1 MNIYFSKLKWVVK
14 WLNNKY
20 MILTKKNR
28 IDDFTKR
35 GWWGEETLYSLFQDA
50 VTSSGDQEALVDP
63 ENRADITGDA
73 PKRLSFNEI
82 DKTVERYASIFFEQ
96 GLRKD
101 DIALIQLPNV
111 VELPMIYLA
120 LSKLGIICSPIPMQ
134 YGAYEIN
141 SIIAETMPK
150 AFISI
155 QTFNNNAH
163 AEQFSSAFTNGEIKL
178 ALGEIENF
186 IDLHNYNPVSDAY
199 ESQQLYAQ
207 DNPITANDIFTI
219 CWTSGTTGTPK
230 GVPRSHNL
238 WLPMA
243 KAAGYVSETEEG
255 DTLLNPFPM
264 INMASIGG
272 FLFNW
277 FLCKGKLIQHH
288 PFDLNVF
295 LNQIASEDVKY
306 TIAPPAIMNMLLNN
320 PAILDQQD
328 LSSLRCIGC
337 GGAPLSEWMVES
349 FQNTYNLTV
358 QNIFGS
364 NEGATLLSARNEIE
378 DPHLRAQ
385 YFPRFGVDGLDWSNP
400 VSKLVKTKLIS
411 VETNKEINE
420 PGQPGEL
427 LISGATVF
435 DGYWNAPEANAEV
448 FDEDGFFRTGDLF
461 EISPEDTEKKFY
473 KFCGRCKDLII
484 RGGMNIS
491 PEELDN
497 LLSSH
502 HKMLE
507 VAVTGYDDDIL
518 GEKVGVVAVVAEG
531 DTISLDE
538 IIDFLKDKQIAKY
551 KMPEDLRVIDVLPKN
566 PVGKVLR
573 RELKDLFN

>member
-1 MNIYFSKLKWVVK
+1 
-14 WLNNKY
+14 

-28 IDDFTKR
+28 IQTFTEK
-35 GWWGEETLYSLFQDA
+35 GWWGKDTLYSLFQDA
-50 VTSSGDQEALVDP
+50 LTSCKDQEALVDP
-63 ENRADITGDA
+63 ENRDNITGDA
-73 PKRLSFNEI
+73 PKRLSFDDI
-82 DKTVERYASIFFEQ
+82 DKTVERYATIFFEQ

-101 DIALIQLPNV
+101 DIAIIQLPNI
-111 VELPMIYLA
+111 VELPMVYLA

-134 YGAYEIN
+134 YGAYEIT
-141 SIIAETMPK
+141 SIIAETEPK

-155 QTFNNNAH
+155 ETFNSTSH
-163 AEQFSSAFTNGEIKL
+163 AEQFSSVFNNGEVKF

-186 IDLHNYNPVSDAY
+186 INLHDYNPADEYY
-199 ESQQLYAQ
+199 ESQQSHVS

-243 KAAGYVSETEEG
+243 KAAAFVSETEKG

-277 FLCKGKLIQHH
+277 LLCKGKLVQHH

-295 LNQIASEDVKY
+295 LNQISIEDVKY

-320 PAILDQQD
+320 PAILDKQD

-337 GGAPLSEWMVES
+337 GGAPLSEWMVET
-349 FQNTYNLTV
+349 FQNKYNLTV

-378 DPHLRAQ
+378 DPLLRAK
-385 YFPRFGVDGLDWSNP
+385 YFPRFGVEGFDWSNP
-400 VSKLVKTKLIS
+400 VSKLVRTKLVS
-411 VETNKEINE
+411 VETNAEIIE

-448 FDEDGFFRTGDLF
+448 FDEEGFFKTGDLF
-461 EISPEDTEKKFY
+461 EISPEDTQMRFY

-497 LLSSH
+497 LLSAH
-502 HKMLE
+502 PKMLE

-531 DTISLDE
+531 ETISLDE
-538 IIDFLKDKQIAKY
+538 IIEFLRDQQIAKY
-551 KMPEDLRVIDVLPKN
+551 KMPEDLRLIDALPKN

>member
-1 MNIYFSKLKWVVK
+1 
-14 WLNNKY
+14 
-20 MILTKKNR
+20 MILTKINR
-28 IDDFTKR
+28 IQTFTEK
-35 GWWGEETLYSLFQDA
+35 GWWGDDTLYSLFQDA
-50 VTSSGDQEALVDP
+50 VTSCKKQEALVDP
-63 ENRADITGDA
+63 ENRQDITGDV
-73 PKRLSFNEI
+73 PKRLSFDDI
-82 DKTVERYASIFFEQ
+82 DKTVERYATIFFEQ

-101 DIALIQLPNV
+101 DIAIIQLPNV
-111 VELPMIYLA
+111 VELPMVYLA

-134 YGAYEIN
+134 YGAYEIT
-141 SIIAETMPK
+141 SIIAETEPK

-155 QTFNNNAH
+155 KTFNGNSH
-163 AEQFSSAFTNGEIKL
+163 AEQFSSVFNNGEVKF

-186 IDLHNYNPVSDAY
+186 INLHDYNPAYEYY
-199 ESQQLYAQ
+199 ESQQSHAS

-243 KAAGYVSETEEG
+243 KAAAFVSETEKG

-277 FLCKGKLIQHH
+277 LLCKGKLVQHH

-295 LNQIASEDVKY
+295 LNQISSEDVKY
-306 TIAPPAIMNMLLNN
+306 TIAPPAIMNMLPNN

-337 GGAPLSEWMVES
+337 GGAPLSEWMVEI
-349 FQNTYNLTV
+349 FQNKYNLTV

-378 DPHLRAQ
+378 DPLLRAK
-385 YFPRFGVDGLDWSNP
+385 YFPRFGVEGFDWSNP
-400 VSKLVKTKLIS
+400 VSKLVRTKLVS
-411 VETNKEINE
+411 VETNAEIIE

-448 FDEDGFFRTGDLF
+448 FDEEGFFKTGDLF
-461 EISPEDTEKKFY
+461 EISPEDTQMRFY

-497 LLSSH
+497 LLSAH
-502 HKMLE
+502 PKMLE

-531 DTISLDE
+531 ETISLDE
-538 IIDFLKDKQIAKY
+538 IIEFLREQQIAKY
-551 KMPEDLRVIDVLPKN
+551 KMPEDLRLIDALPKN

>member
-1 MNIYFSKLKWVVK
+1 
-14 WLNNKY
+14 
-20 MILTKKNR
+20 MILTKINR
-28 IDDFTKR
+28 IQTFTEK
-35 GWWGEETLYSLFQDA
+35 GWWGDETLYSLFQDA
-50 VTSSGDQEALVDP
+50 VTSCKKQEALVDP
-63 ENRADITGDA
+63 ENRQDITGDV
-73 PKRLSFNEI
+73 PKRLSFDDI
-82 DKTVERYASIFFEQ
+82 DKTVERYATIFFEQ

-101 DIALIQLPNV
+101 DIAIIQLPNV
-111 VELPMIYLA
+111 VELPMVYLA

-134 YGAYEIN
+134 YGAYEIT
-141 SIIAETMPK
+141 SIIAETEPK

-155 QTFNNNAH
+155 KTFNGNSH
-163 AEQFSSAFTNGEIKL
+163 AEQFSSVFNNGEVKF

-186 IDLHNYNPVSDAY
+186 INLHDYNPADEYY
-199 ESQQLYAQ
+199 ESQQSHVS

-243 KAAGYVSETEEG
+243 KAAAFVSETEKG

-277 FLCKGKLIQHH
+277 LLCKGKLVQHH

-295 LNQIASEDVKY
+295 LNQISSEDVKY

-337 GGAPLSEWMVES
+337 GGAPLSEWMVET
-349 FQNTYNLTV
+349 FQNKYNLTV

-378 DPHLRAQ
+378 DPLLRAK
-385 YFPRFGVDGLDWSNP
+385 YFPRFGVEGFDWSNP
-400 VSKLVKTKLIS
+400 VSKLVRTKLVS
-411 VETNKEINE
+411 VETNAEIIE

-448 FDEDGFFRTGDLF
+448 FDEEGFFKTGDLF
-461 EISPEDTEKKFY
+461 EISPEDTQMRFY

-497 LLSSH
+497 LLSAH
-502 HKMLE
+502 PKMLE

-531 DTISLDE
+531 ETISLDE
-538 IIDFLKDKQIAKY
+538 IIEFLRDQQIAKY
-551 KMPEDLRVIDVLPKN
+551 KMPEDLRLIDALPKN

>member
-1 MNIYFSKLKWVVK
+1 
-14 WLNNKY
+14 
-20 MILTKKNR
+20 
-28 IDDFTKR
+28 
-35 GWWGEETLYSLFQDA
+35 
-50 VTSSGDQEALVDP
+50 
-63 ENRADITGDA
+63 
-73 PKRLSFNEI
+73 
-82 DKTVERYASIFFEQ
+82 
-96 GLRKD
+96 
-101 DIALIQLPNV
+101 
-111 VELPMIYLA
+111 
-120 LSKLGIICSPIPMQ
+120 
-134 YGAYEIN
+134 
-141 SIIAETMPK
+141 
-150 AFISI
+150 
-155 QTFNNNAH
+155 
-163 AEQFSSAFTNGEIKL
+163 
-178 ALGEIENF
+178 
-186 IDLHNYNPVSDAY
+186 
-199 ESQQLYAQ
+199 
-207 DNPITANDIFTI
+207 
-219 CWTSGTTGTPK
+219 
-230 GVPRSHNL
+230 
-238 WLPMA
+238 
-243 KAAGYVSETEEG
+243 
-255 DTLLNPFPM
+255 M

-277 FLCKGKLIQHH
+277 LLCKGKLVQHH

-295 LNQIASEDVKY
+295 LNQISTEDVKY

-328 LSSLRCIGC
+328 FSSLRCIGC

-349 FQNTYNLTV
+349 FQNKYNLTV

-364 NEGATLLSARNEIE
+364 NEGATLLSSRNEIE
-378 DPHLRAQ
+378 DPHLRAK
-385 YFPRFGVDGLDWSNP
+385 YFPRFGVEGFDWSNP

-411 VETNKEINE
+411 IETNTEISD

-448 FDEDGFFRTGDLF
+448 FDDEGFFRTGDLF
-461 EISPEDTEKKFY
+461 EISPKDTQMRFY

-502 HKMLE
+502 PKMLE

-531 DTISLDE
+531 ETISLDE
-538 IIDFLKDKQIAKY
+538 IIEFLRDQQIAKY
-551 KMPEDLRVIDVLPKN
+551 KMPEDLRLIDALPKN

>member
-1 MNIYFSKLKWVVK
+1 
-14 WLNNKY
+14 
-20 MILTKKNR
+20 MILTNKKR
-28 IDDFTKR
+28 IEDYINK
-35 GWWGEETLYSLFQDA
+35 GWWGEETLYSLFKDA
-50 VTSSGDQEALVDP
+50 LATCGYQEALVDP
-63 ENRADITGDA
+63 ENRSVITGDN

-82 DKTVERYASIFFEQ
+82 HDLVESYATTFYEH

-101 DIALIQLPNV
+101 DIVVIQLPNV
-111 VELPMIYLA
+111 VELPIVYLA

-134 YGAYEIN
+134 YGAYEIT
-141 SIIAETMPK
+141 SIINETNPK

-155 QTFNNNAH
+155 ASFSGKAH
-163 AEQFSSAFTNGEIKL
+163 AEQFSSIFAKEEIKFS
-178 ALGEIENF
+178 LGEVDGF
-186 IDLHNYNPVSDAY
+186 IDLNTSQHKI
-199 ESQQLYAQ
+199 ETIEGQQLYAK
-207 DNPITANDIFTI
+207 DNPITADDIFTI

-243 KAAGYVSETEEG
+243 KAAAFVSETEEG

-277 FLCKGKLIQHH
+277 LLCKGTLVQHH

-295 LNQIASEDVKY
+295 LTQISTENIKY

-328 LSSLRCIGC
+328 LTSLRCIGC
-337 GGAPLSEWMVES
+337 GGAPLSEWMVET
-349 FQNTYNLTV
+349 FQKKYDLTV

-364 NEGATLLSARNEIE
+364 NEGATLLSARNEID
-378 DPHLRAQ
+378 DPGLRAK
-385 YFPRFGVDGLDWSNP
+385 YFPRFGVEGLDWSNP
-400 VSKLVKTKLIS
+400 VSKLIKTKLIC
-411 VETNKEINE
+411 VETNEQIFE
-420 PGQPGEL
+420 PEKPGEL

-435 DGYWNAPEANAEV
+435 DGYWNAPDANAEV
-448 FDEDGFFRTGDLF
+448 FDEDGYFRTGDLF
-461 EISPEDTEKKFY
+461 EISPENTEKKYY

-502 HKMLE
+502 PKMLE
-507 VAVTGYDDDIL
+507 VAVTGYDDEIL

-531 DTISLDE
+531 ETLTLEEVIE
-538 IIDFLKDKQIAKY
+538 FLKDQQIAKY
-551 KMPEDLRVIDVLPKN
+551 KMPEDLRVVDILPKN

-573 RELKDLFN
+573 RELKDLFD

>member
-1 MNIYFSKLKWVVK
+1 
-14 WLNNKY
+14 

-28 IDDFTKR
+28 IEDFTKR
-35 GWWGEETLYSLFQDA
+35 GWWGEDTLYSLFQDA
-50 VTSSGDQEALVDP
+50 VTSSGDQEALIDP
-63 ENRADITGDA
+63 LNRVDITGDA
-73 PKRLSFNEI
+73 PKRLSFSEV

-101 DIALIQLPNV
+101 DIAVIQLPNV
-111 VELPMIYLA
+111 VELPIVYLA

-141 SIIAETMPK
+141 SIIAETKPK

-155 QTFNNNAH
+155 QTFNKNAH
-163 AEQFSSAFTNGEIKL
+163 AEQFLSSFTNNELKF

-186 IDLHNYNPVSDAY
+186 IDLHTYKPVSETY
-199 ESQQLYAQ
+199 ESQQSYSQ

-277 FLCKGKLIQHH
+277 LLCKGKLVQHH

-295 LNQIASEDVKY
+295 LNQIVNEDVKY

-328 LSSLRCIGC
+328 LSSLRSIGC

-349 FQNTYNLTV
+349 FQNKYDLTV

-385 YFPRFGVDGLDWSNP
+385 YFPRFGVEGLDWSNP

-435 DGYWNAPEANAEV
+435 DGYWKAPEANAAV
-448 FDEDGFFRTGDLF
+448 FDEEGFFRTGDLF
-461 EISPEDTEKKFY
+461 EISPDDTDKKFY

-502 HKMLE
+502 PKILE

-531 DTISLDE
+531 ETISLDE

-573 RELKDLFN
+573 RDLKDLFN

>member
-1 MNIYFSKLKWVVK
+1 
-14 WLNNKY
+14 

-28 IDDFTKR
+28 IEDFTKR
-35 GWWGEETLYSLFQDA
+35 GWWGEDTLYSLFQDA
-50 VTSSGDQEALVDP
+50 VTSSGDQEALIDP
-63 ENRADITGDA
+63 LNRVDITGDA
-73 PKRLSFNEI
+73 PKRLSFSEV

-101 DIALIQLPNV
+101 DIAVIQLPNV
-111 VELPMIYLA
+111 VELPIVYLA

-141 SIIAETMPK
+141 SIIAETKPK

-155 QTFNNNAH
+155 QTFNKNAH
-163 AEQFSSAFTNGEIKL
+163 AEQFLSSFTNNELKF

-186 IDLHNYNPVSDAY
+186 IDLHTYKPVSETY
-199 ESQQLYAQ
+199 ESQQSYSQ

-277 FLCKGKLIQHH
+277 LLCKGKLVQHH

-295 LNQIASEDVKY
+295 LNQIVNEDVKY

-328 LSSLRCIGC
+328 LSSLRSIGC

-349 FQNTYNLTV
+349 FQNKYDLTV

-385 YFPRFGVDGLDWSNP
+385 YFPRFGVEGLDWSNP

-435 DGYWNAPEANAEV
+435 DGYWKAPEANAAV
-448 FDEDGFFRTGDLF
+448 FDEEGFFRTGDLF
-461 EISPEDTEKKFY
+461 EISPEDTDKKFY

-502 HKMLE
+502 PKMLE
-507 VAVTGYDDDIL
+507 VAVTGYDDEIL
-518 GEKVGVVAVVAEG
+518 GEKVGVVAVVAKG
-531 DTISLDE
+531 VTISLDE

-573 RELKDLFN
+573 RELKNLFN

>member
-1 MNIYFSKLKWVVK
+1 
-14 WLNNKY
+14 
-20 MILTKKNR
+20 MILTNKNR
-28 IDDFTKR
+28 IETFTEK
-35 GWWGEETLYSLFQDA
+35 GWWGEDTLYSLFKEA
-50 VTSSGDQEALVDP
+50 VNSCGDQEALIDP
-63 ENRADITGDA
+63 ENRVDITGDA
-73 PKRLSFNEI
+73 PMRLSFNQI
-82 DKTVERYASIFFEQ
+82 HMTVERYASIFFEQ

-101 DIALIQLPNV
+101 DIVIIQLPNI
-111 VELPMIYLA
+111 VELPMVYLA

-134 YGAYEIN
+134 YGAYEITN
-141 SIIAETMPK
+141 IIGETKPK

-155 QTFNNNAH
+155 QTFQNNPH
-163 AEQFSSAFTNGEIKL
+163 AEQFYSVFNNGELKF
-178 ALGEIENF
+178 AFGEIENF
-186 IDLHNYNPVSDAY
+186 INLNESNPNSELHK
-199 ESQQLYAQ
+199 SQQSYVQ

-243 KAAGYVSETEEG
+243 KAASFVSETEEG

-277 FLCKGKLIQHH
+277 LLCKGKLVQHH

-295 LNQIASEDVKY
+295 LTQISTENVKY

-320 PAILDQQD
+320 PAILKQQD

-337 GGAPLSEWMVES
+337 GGAPLSEWMVET
-349 FQNTYNLTV
+349 FQKKYDLTV

-364 NEGATLLSARNEIE
+364 NEGASLLSARNEIE
-378 DPHLRAQ
+378 DPSLRAK
-385 YFPRFGVDGLDWSNP
+385 YFPRFGVEGLDWSNP

-411 VETNKEINE
+411 VETNEEIFE
-420 PGQPGEL
+420 PEKPGEL

-435 DGYWNAPEANAEV
+435 DGYWNAPEANEEV
-448 FDEDGFFRTGDLF
+448 FDEDGYFRTGDLF
-461 EISPEDTEKKFY
+461 EISPENTEKKYY

-502 HKMLE
+502 PKVLE
-507 VAVTGYDDDIL
+507 VAVTGYDDEIL

-531 DTISLDE
+531 ETLTLDE
-538 IIDFLKDKQIAKY
+538 VIEFLKDKQIAKY
-551 KMPEDLRVIDVLPKN
+551 KMPEELRVIETLPKN

>member
-1 MNIYFSKLKWVVK
+1 
-14 WLNNKY
+14 
-20 MILTKKNR
+20 MILTNESRIKDFKN
-28 IDDFTKR
+28 R
-35 GWWGEETLYSLFQDA
+35 GWWGEDTLYSLFEEALLQCEN
-50 VTSSGDQEALVDP
+50 QEALIDP
-63 ENRADITGDA
+63 ENRPIITGDSA
-73 PKRLSFNEI
+73 KRLTFKEI
-82 DKTVERYASIFFEQ
+82 DEIVERYASIFYEQ

-101 DIALIQLPNV
+101 DIVIIQLPNV
-111 VELPMIYLA
+111 VELPIIYLA

-134 YGAYEIN
+134 YGAFEITN
-141 SIIAETMPK
+141 IISEISPR
-150 AFISI
+150 AFISLK
-155 QTFNNNAH
+155 TFNSSPH
-163 AEQFSSAFTNGEIKL
+163 AEQFSSIFKNNELKFSMGEIDDFVNL
-178 ALGEIENF
+178 DE
-186 IDLHNYNPVSDAY
+186 Y
-199 ESQQLYAQ
+199 ELLPDSAQ
-207 DNPITANDIFTI
+207 KQKNHSLENPISADDIFTI

-243 KAAGYVSETEEG
+243 KAAAFVSDTKEG

-277 FLCKGKLIQHH
+277 LLCKGKLVQHH
-288 PFDLNVF
+288 PFDLNIF
-295 LNQIASEDVKY
+295 LTQVSNEKIKY

-320 PAILDQQD
+320 PAILDQFD
-328 LSSLRCIGC
+328 LSGLRSIGC
-337 GGAPLSEWMVES
+337 GGAPLSGWMVES
-349 FQNTYNLTV
+349 FQTQYNLTV

-378 DPHLRAQ
+378 DPHIRAK
-385 YFPRFGVDGLDWSNP
+385 YFPRFGVDGFEWSNP

-411 VETNKEINE
+411 LENNEEITE
-420 PGQPGEL
+420 SGQPGEL

-435 DGYWNAPEANAEV
+435 DGYWDSPEANSEV
-448 FDEDGFFRTGDLF
+448 FDQEGFFRTGDLF
-461 EISPEDTEKKFY
+461 EISPEDTQKKYY

-502 HKMLE
+502 PKMLE
-507 VAVTGYDDDIL
+507 VAVTGYDDEIL
-518 GEKVGVVAVVAEG
+518 GEKVGVVAVIPE
-531 DTISLDE
+531 DETISLEE
-538 IIDFLKDKQIAKY
+538 IIDFLKDKKIAKY
-551 KMPEDLRVIDVLPKN
+551 KMPEDIRVIDILPKN

-573 RELKDLFN
+573 RELKDLFT

>member
-1 MNIYFSKLKWVVK
+1 
-14 WLNNKY
+14 

-28 IDDFTKR
+28 IQAFTEK
-35 GWWGEETLYSLFQDA
+35 GWWGEDTLYSLFQIA
-50 VTSSGDQEALVDP
+50 LTSCKDQEALVDP
-63 ENRADITGDA
+63 ENRQDITGDA
-73 PKRLSFNEI
+73 PKRLSFDDI
-82 DKTVERYASIFFEQ
+82 DKTVERYATIFFEQ

-101 DIALIQLPNV
+101 DIAIIQLPNV
-111 VELPMIYLA
+111 VELPMVYLA

-134 YGAYEIN
+134 YGAYEIT
-141 SIIAETMPK
+141 SILAETKPK

-155 QTFNNNAH
+155 KTFNGSDH
-163 AEQFSSAFTNGEIKL
+163 AEQFSSVFNNAEVKF

-186 IDLHNYNPVSDAY
+186 INLHEYNPAHEYYEFQQSHVS
-199 ESQQLYAQ
+199 

-243 KAAGYVSETEEG
+243 KAAAFVSETEKG

-277 FLCKGKLIQHH
+277 LLCKGKLVQHH

-295 LNQIASEDVKY
+295 LNQISREDIKY

-328 LSSLRCIGC
+328 FSSLRCIGC
-337 GGAPLSEWMVES
+337 GGAPLSEWMVET
-349 FQNTYNLTV
+349 FQNKYNLTV

-378 DPHLRAQ
+378 DPLLRAQ
-385 YFPRFGVDGLDWSNP
+385 YFPRFGVEGFDWSNP
-400 VSKLVKTKLIS
+400 VSKLVRTKLVS
-411 VETNKEINE
+411 VETNAEIIE

-448 FDEDGFFRTGDLF
+448 FDEEGFFKTGDLF
-461 EISPEDTEKKFY
+461 EISPEDTQMRFY

-497 LLSSH
+497 LLSAH
-502 HKMLE
+502 PKMLE

-531 DTISLDE
+531 ETISLDE
-538 IIDFLKDKQIAKY
+538 IIEFLKDQQIAKY
-551 KMPEDLRVIDVLPKN
+551 KMPEDLRLIDALPKN

>member
-1 MNIYFSKLKWVVK
+1 
-14 WLNNKY
+14 
-20 MILTKKNR
+20 MILTNKKR
-28 IDDFTKR
+28 IEDYINK
-35 GWWGEETLYSLFQDA
+35 GWWGEETLYSLFKDA
-50 VTSSGDQEALVDP
+50 LATRGDQEALVDP
-63 ENRADITGDA
+63 ENRSVITGDN

-82 DKTVERYASIFFEQ
+82 HDLVESYATTFYEH

-101 DIALIQLPNV
+101 DIVVIQLPNV
-111 VELPMIYLA
+111 VELPIVYLA

-134 YGAYEIN
+134 YGAYEIT
-141 SIIAETMPK
+141 SIINETNLK

-155 QTFNNNAH
+155 ASFSGKAH
-163 AEQFSSAFTNGEIKL
+163 AEQFSSIFTKDEIKFS
-178 ALGEIENF
+178 LGEVDGF
-186 IDLHNYNPVSDAY
+186 IDLNTSQHKIETV
-199 ESQQLYAQ
+199 EGQQLYAK
-207 DNPITANDIFTI
+207 DNLITADDIFTI

-243 KAAGYVSETEEG
+243 KAAAFVSETEEG

-277 FLCKGKLIQHH
+277 LLCKGTLVQHH

-295 LNQIASEDVKY
+295 LTQISTENIKY

-328 LSSLRCIGC
+328 LTSLRCIGC
-337 GGAPLSEWMVES
+337 GGAPLSEWMVEN
-349 FQNTYNLTV
+349 FQKKYDLTV

-364 NEGATLLSARNEIE
+364 NEGATLLSARNEID
-378 DPHLRAQ
+378 DPGLRAK
-385 YFPRFGVDGLDWSNP
+385 YFPRFGVEGLDWSNP
-400 VSKLVKTKLIS
+400 VSKLIKTKLIC
-411 VETNKEINE
+411 VETNEQIFE
-420 PGQPGEL
+420 PEKPGEL

-435 DGYWNAPEANAEV
+435 DGYWNAPDANAEV
-448 FDEDGFFRTGDLF
+448 FDEDGYFRTGDLF
-461 EISPEDTEKKFY
+461 EISPENTEKKYY

-502 HKMLE
+502 PKMLE
-507 VAVTGYDDDIL
+507 VAVTGYDDEIL

-531 DTISLDE
+531 ETLTLEEVIE
-538 IIDFLKDKQIAKY
+538 FLKDQQIAKY
-551 KMPEDLRVIDVLPKN
+551 KMPEDLRVVDILPKN

-573 RELKDLFN
+573 RELKDLFD

>member
-1 MNIYFSKLKWVVK
+1 
-14 WLNNKY
+14 

-28 IDDFTKR
+28 IEDFTKR
-35 GWWGEETLYSLFQDA
+35 GWWGEDTLYSLFQDA
-50 VTSSGDQEALVDP
+50 VTSSGDQEALIDP
-63 ENRADITGDA
+63 LNRVDITGDA
-73 PKRLSFNEI
+73 PKRLSFSEV

-101 DIALIQLPNV
+101 DIAVIQLPNV
-111 VELPMIYLA
+111 VELPIVYLA

-141 SIIAETMPK
+141 SIIAETKPK

-155 QTFNNNAH
+155 QTFNKNAH
-163 AEQFSSAFTNGEIKL
+163 AEQFLSSFTNNELKF

-186 IDLHNYNPVSDAY
+186 IDLHTYKPVSETY
-199 ESQQLYAQ
+199 ESQQSYSQ

-277 FLCKGKLIQHH
+277 LLCRGKLVQHH

-295 LNQIASEDVKY
+295 LNQIVNEDVKY

-328 LSSLRCIGC
+328 LSSLRSIGC

-349 FQNTYNLTV
+349 FQNKYDLTV

-385 YFPRFGVDGLDWSNP
+385 YFPRFGVEGLDWSNP

-435 DGYWNAPEANAEV
+435 DGYWKAPEANAAV
-448 FDEDGFFRTGDLF
+448 FDEEGFFRTGDLF
-461 EISPEDTEKKFY
+461 EISPEDTDKKFY

-502 HKMLE
+502 PKILE

-531 DTISLDE
+531 ETISLDE

-573 RELKDLFN
+573 RDLKDLFN

>member
-1 MNIYFSKLKWVVK
+1 
-14 WLNNKY
+14 
-20 MILTKKNR
+20 MILTNKKR
-28 IDDFTKR
+28 IERFVSN
-35 GWWGEETLYSLFQDA
+35 GWWGEATLYSIFQEA
-50 VTSSGDQEALVDP
+50 LNACSDQEALVDP
-63 ENRADITGDA
+63 ENRLVITGDI
-73 PKRLSFNEI
+73 PQRLSFKEI
-82 DKTVERYASIFFEQ
+82 NVIVEKYAAIFYEK

-101 DIALIQLPNV
+101 DIVIIQLPNV

-134 YGAYEIN
+134 YGAFEIA
-141 SIIAETMPK
+141 SIVNETNPK

-155 QTFNNNAH
+155 ASFNGKAH
-163 AEQFSSAFTNGEIKL
+163 AKELISSFTNGEIKFS
-178 ALGEIENF
+178 LGEVEHF
-186 IDLHNYNPVSDAY
+186 IDLNSSEPGS
-199 ESQQLYAQ
+199 ETMKSQQAYAQ
-207 DNPITANDIFTI
+207 DNPISANDIFTI

-243 KAAGYVSETEEG
+243 KAAAFVSNTEEG
-255 DTLLNPFPM
+255 DALLNPFPM

-277 FLCKGKLIQHH
+277 LLCKGKLVQHH
-288 PFDLNVF
+288 PFDLNIF
-295 LNQIASEDVKY
+295 LNQISNENIKY

-337 GGAPLSEWMVES
+337 GGAPLSERMVKT
-349 FQNTYNLTV
+349 FQNKYNLTV

-364 NEGATLLSARNEIE
+364 NEGATLLSSRNEID
-378 DPHLRAQ
+378 DPNLRAK
-385 YFPRFGVDGLDWSNP
+385 YFPRFGVDGLNWSNP
-400 VSKLVKTKLIS
+400 VSKIVKTKLIS
-411 VETNKEINE
+411 LETNEEIVE
-420 PGQPGEL
+420 PGKPGEL

-448 FDEDGFFRTGDLF
+448 FDEDGYFRTGDLF
-461 EISPEDTEKKFY
+461 EISPDNTEKKYY

-502 HKMLE
+502 PKMLE
-507 VAVTGYDDDIL
+507 VAVTAYDDEIL
-518 GEKVGVVAVVAEG
+518 GEKVGVVAVVIEG
-531 DTISLDE
+531 ETLTLSE
-538 IIDFLKDKQIAKY
+538 VIDFLKDKQIAKY
-551 KMPEDLRVIDVLPKN
+551 KMPEKLRVIDVLPKN

-573 RELKDLFN
+573 RELKELFA

>member
-1 MNIYFSKLKWVVK
+1 
-14 WLNNKY
+14 

-28 IDDFTKR
+28 IEFFTKR
-35 GWWGEETLYSLFQDA
+35 GWWGEDTLYSLFQDA
-50 VTSSGDQEALVDP
+50 VSSSGDQEALIDP
-63 ENRADITGDA
+63 LNRADITGDA
-73 PKRLSFNEI
+73 PKRLSFNEV

-111 VELPMIYLA
+111 VELPIVYLA

-141 SIIAETMPK
+141 SIIAETKPK
-150 AFISI
+150 AFVSI
-155 QTFNNNAH
+155 QTFNKSAH
-163 AEQFSSAFTNGEIKL
+163 AEQFLSAFTNNELKF

-186 IDLHNYNPVSDAY
+186 IDLHTHKPVSETY
-199 ESQQLYAQ
+199 ESQQSYVQ

-277 FLCKGKLIQHH
+277 LLCKGKLVQHH

-295 LNQIASEDVKY
+295 LNQIVNEGVKY
-306 TIAPPAIMNMLLNN
+306 TIAPPAIMNMLLIN
-320 PAILDQQD
+320 PAIFDQHA
-328 LSSLRCIGC
+328 LSSLRSIGC

-349 FQNTYNLTV
+349 FQNKYNLTV

-364 NEGATLLSARNEIE
+364 NEGATLLSARHEIE

-385 YFPRFGVDGLDWSNP
+385 YFPRFGVEGLDWSNP
-400 VSKLVKTKLIS
+400 VSKLVKTKLIN

-420 PGQPGEL
+420 SGQPGEL

-448 FDEDGFFRTGDLF
+448 FDEEGFFRTGDLF
-461 EISPEDTEKKFY
+461 EISPEDTDKKFY

-502 HKMLE
+502 PKMLE
-507 VAVTGYDDDIL
+507 VAVTGYDDEIL
-518 GEKVGVVAVVAEG
+518 GEKVGVVAVVAKG
-531 DTISLDE
+531 VTISLDE

>member
-1 MNIYFSKLKWVVK
+1 
-14 WLNNKY
+14 
-20 MILTKKNR
+20 MILTGKNR
-28 IDDFTKR
+28 IEDFTKR
-35 GWWGEETLYSLFQDA
+35 GWWGEDTLYSLFQDA
-50 VTSSGDQEALVDP
+50 LNSCNGQEALVDP
-63 ENRADITGDA
+63 ENRLVITGDA
-73 PKRLSFNEI
+73 PKRLSFKEI
-82 DKTVERYASIFFEQ
+82 DETVERFASIFFEQ

-101 DIALIQLPNV
+101 DIAIIQLPNV
-111 VELPMIYLA
+111 VELPMVYLA

-134 YGAYEIN
+134 YGAYEIA
-141 SIIAETMPK
+141 SIITETTPK

-155 QTFNNNAH
+155 QTFNNNDH
-163 AEQFSSAFTNGEIKL
+163 AEQFSSIFNNGELKF
-178 ALGEIENF
+178 ALGVIDNF
-186 IDLHNYNPVSDAY
+186 INLYNYNPASDSY
-199 ESQQLYAQ
+199 KTQQSYAKK
-207 DNPITANDIFTI
+207 NLITANDIFTI

-243 KAAGYVSETEEG
+243 KAAAFVSETEEG

-277 FLCKGKLIQHH
+277 LLCKGKLVQHH

-295 LNQIASEDVKY
+295 LTQISSEDVKY

-320 PAILDQQD
+320 PAILGQQD

-349 FQNTYNLTV
+349 FQNKYNLTV

-364 NEGATLLSARNEIE
+364 NEGATLLSSRNEIE
-378 DPHLRAQ
+378 DPHVRAQ
-385 YFPRFGVDGLDWSNP
+385 YFPRFGVEGLEWSNP
-400 VSKLVKTKLIS
+400 VSKLVKTKLIC
-411 VETNKEINE
+411 VETNEEIHE

-427 LISGATVF
+427 LIFGATVF

-461 EISPEDTEKKFY
+461 EISPEDTKNKYY

-502 HKMLE
+502 PKMLE
-507 VAVTGYDDDIL
+507 VAVTGYDDEIL

-531 DTISLDE
+531 ETLSLEE
-538 IIDFLKDKQIAKY
+538 IIDFLKGKQIAKY
-551 KMPEDLRVIDVLPKN
+551 KLPEDLRVINMLPKN

>member
-1 MNIYFSKLKWVVK
+1 
-14 WLNNKY
+14 
-20 MILTKKNR
+20 MILTNESRIKDFKN
-28 IDDFTKR
+28 R
-35 GWWGEETLYSLFQDA
+35 GWWGEDTLYSLFEEALLQCEN
-50 VTSSGDQEALVDP
+50 QEALIDP
-63 ENRADITGDA
+63 ENRPIITGDSA
-73 PKRLSFNEI
+73 KRLTFKEI
-82 DKTVERYASIFFEQ
+82 HEIVERYASIFYEQ

-101 DIALIQLPNV
+101 DIVIIQLPNV
-111 VELPMIYLA
+111 VELPIIYLA

-134 YGAYEIN
+134 YGAFEITN
-141 SIIAETMPK
+141 IISEISPR
-150 AFISI
+150 AFISLK
-155 QTFNNNAH
+155 TFNSSPH
-163 AEQFSSAFTNGEIKL
+163 AEQFSSIFKNNELKFSMGEVDD
-178 ALGEIENF
+178 F
-186 IDLHNYNPVSDAY
+186 INLDEHELLSDSVQKQKNHSL
-199 ESQQLYAQ
+199 E
-207 DNPITANDIFTI
+207 NPISADDIFTI

-243 KAAGYVSETEEG
+243 KAAAFVSDTKEG

-277 FLCKGKLIQHH
+277 LLCKGKLVQHH
-288 PFDLNVF
+288 PFDLNIF
-295 LNQIASEDVKY
+295 LTQVSNEKIKY

-320 PAILDQQD
+320 PAILDQFD
-328 LSSLRCIGC
+328 LSGLRSIGC
-337 GGAPLSEWMVES
+337 GGAPLSGWMVES
-349 FQNTYNLTV
+349 FQTQYNLTV

-378 DPHLRAQ
+378 DPHIRAK
-385 YFPRFGVDGLDWSNP
+385 YFPRFGVDGFEWSNP

-411 VETNKEINE
+411 LENNEEITE
-420 PGQPGEL
+420 PDQPGEL

-435 DGYWNAPEANAEV
+435 DGYWDSPEANSEV
-448 FDEDGFFRTGDLF
+448 FDQEGFFRTGDLF
-461 EISPEDTEKKFY
+461 EISPEDTEKKYY

-502 HKMLE
+502 PKMLE
-507 VAVTGYDDDIL
+507 VAVTGYDDEIL
-518 GEKVGVVAVVAEG
+518 GEKVGVVAVIPE
-531 DTISLDE
+531 DETISLEE
-538 IIDFLKDKQIAKY
+538 IIDFLKDKKIAKY
-551 KMPEDLRVIDVLPKN
+551 KMPEDIRVIDILPKN

-573 RELKDLFN
+573 RELKDLFT

>member
-1 MNIYFSKLKWVVK
+1 
-14 WLNNKY
+14 
-20 MILTKKNR
+20 MILTSKNR
-28 IDDFTKR
+28 IKDFVER
-35 GWWGEETLYSLFQDA
+35 GWWGEDTLYSLFQEALD
-50 VTSSGDQEALVDP
+50 SCGDQEALVDP
-63 ENRADITGDA
+63 ENRLTITGDA
-73 PKRLSFNEI
+73 PKRLSFKDINEV
-82 DKTVERYASIFFEQ
+82 VERYAATFYEQ

-101 DIALIQLPNV
+101 DIAIIQLPNV
-111 VELPMIYLA
+111 VELPIVYLA

-134 YGAYEIN
+134 YGAYEIT
-141 SIIAETMPK
+141 SIINETNPK
-150 AFISI
+150 AFVSI
-155 QTFNNNAH
+155 AAFNSNAH
-163 AEQFSSAFTNGEIKL
+163 AEQFSSIFNNGEFRFS
-178 ALGEIENF
+178 LGKVDGS
-186 IDLHNYNPVSDAY
+186 IDLNASEPASDVM
-199 ESQQLYAQ
+199 ESQQLYSK
-207 DNPITANDIFTI
+207 DNPVTADDIFTI

-243 KAAGYVSETEEG
+243 KAAAFVSETEEG

-277 FLCKGKLIQHH
+277 LLCKGKLVQHH

-295 LNQIASEDVKY
+295 LAQISNEDIKY
-306 TIAPPAIMNMLLNN
+306 TIAPPAIMNMLLNS

-337 GGAPLSEWMVES
+337 GGAPLSEWMVET
-349 FQNTYNLTV
+349 FQNEYNLTV

-378 DPHLRAQ
+378 NPKLRAK
-385 YFPRFGVDGLDWSNP
+385 YFPRFGIEGLDWSNP

-411 VETNKEINE
+411 VETNEEIFE
-420 PGQPGEL
+420 PEQPGEL

-448 FDEDGFFRTGDLF
+448 FDEDGYFRTGDLF
-461 EISPEDTEKKFY
+461 EISPEDTQKKYY

-502 HKMLE
+502 PKMLE
-507 VAVTGYDDDIL
+507 VAVTGYDDEIL

-531 DTISLDE
+531 ETLTLDE
-538 IIDFLKDKQIAKY
+538 IIDYLKDKKIAKY

>member
-1 MNIYFSKLKWVVK
+1 
-14 WLNNKY
+14 
-20 MILTKKNR
+20 MIMTKINR
-28 IDDFTKR
+28 IQTFTEK
-35 GWWGEETLYSLFQDA
+35 GWWGDETLYSLFQDA
-50 VTSSGDQEALVDP
+50 VTSCKKQEALVDP
-63 ENRADITGDA
+63 ENRQDITGDV
-73 PKRLSFNEI
+73 PKRLSFDDI
-82 DKTVERYASIFFEQ
+82 DKTVERYATIFFEQ

-101 DIALIQLPNV
+101 DIAIIQLPNV
-111 VELPMIYLA
+111 VELPMVYLA

-134 YGAYEIN
+134 YGAYEIT
-141 SIIAETMPK
+141 SIIAETEPK

-155 QTFNNNAH
+155 KTFNGNSH
-163 AEQFSSAFTNGEIKL
+163 AEQFSSVFNNGEVKF

-186 IDLHNYNPVSDAY
+186 INLHDYNPADKYY
-199 ESQQLYAQ
+199 ESQQSHVS

-243 KAAGYVSETEEG
+243 KAAAFVSETEKG

-277 FLCKGKLIQHH
+277 LLCKGKLVQHH

-295 LNQIASEDVKY
+295 LNQISSEDVKY

-337 GGAPLSEWMVES
+337 GGAPLSEWMVET
-349 FQNTYNLTV
+349 FQNKYNLTV

-378 DPHLRAQ
+378 DPLLRAK
-385 YFPRFGVDGLDWSNP
+385 YFPRFGVEGFDWSNP
-400 VSKLVKTKLIS
+400 VSKLVRTKLVS
-411 VETNKEINE
+411 VETNAEIIE

-448 FDEDGFFRTGDLF
+448 FDEEGFFKTGDLF
-461 EISPEDTEKKFY
+461 EISPEDTQMRFY

-497 LLSSH
+497 LLSAH
-502 HKMLE
+502 PKMLE

-531 DTISLDE
+531 EIISLDE
-538 IIDFLKDKQIAKY
+538 IIEFLKDQQIAKY
-551 KMPEDLRVIDVLPKN
+551 KMPEDLRLIDALPKN

>member
-1 MNIYFSKLKWVVK
+1 
-14 WLNNKY
+14 

-28 IDDFTKR
+28 IEVFTKR
-35 GWWGEETLYSLFQDA
+35 GWWGEDTLYSLFQDA
-50 VTSSGDQEALVDP
+50 VSSSGDQEALIDP
-63 ENRADITGDA
+63 LNRADITGDA
-73 PKRLSFNEI
+73 PKRLSFNEV

-111 VELPMIYLA
+111 VELPIVYLA

-141 SIIAETMPK
+141 SIIAETKPK

-155 QTFNNNAH
+155 QTFNKSAH
-163 AEQFSSAFTNGEIKL
+163 AEQFLSAFTNNELKF

-186 IDLHNYNPVSDAY
+186 IDLHTHKPVSETY
-199 ESQQLYAQ
+199 ESQQSYAQ

-277 FLCKGKLIQHH
+277 LLCKGKLVQHH

-295 LNQIASEDVKY
+295 LNQIVNEDVKY

-320 PAILDQQD
+320 PAILDQHD
-328 LSSLRCIGC
+328 LSSLRSIGC

-349 FQNTYNLTV
+349 FQNKYNLTV

-364 NEGATLLSARNEIE
+364 NEGATLLSARHEIE

-385 YFPRFGVDGLDWSNP
+385 YFPRFGVEGLDWSNP
-400 VSKLVKTKLIS
+400 VSKLVKTKLIN

-420 PGQPGEL
+420 SGQPGEL

-448 FDEDGFFRTGDLF
+448 FDEEGFFRTGDLF
-461 EISPEDTEKKFY
+461 EISPEDTDKKFY

-502 HKMLE
+502 PKMLE
-507 VAVTGYDDDIL
+507 VAVTGYDDEIL
-518 GEKVGVVAVVAEG
+518 GEKVGVVAVVAKG
-531 DTISLDE
+531 VTISLDE

-573 RELKDLFN
+573 RELKNLFN

>member
-1 MNIYFSKLKWVVK
+1 
-14 WLNNKY
+14 
-20 MILTKKNR
+20 MILTEKNR
-28 IDDFTKR
+28 IETFTKKE
-35 GWWGEETLYSLFQDA
+35 WWGEDTLYSLFQDA
-50 VTSSGDQEALVDP
+50 LTTCKNQEALVDP
-63 ENRADITGDA
+63 ENREDITGDV
-73 PKRLSFNEI
+73 PKRLSFDDI
-82 DKTVERYASIFFEQ
+82 DKTVERYAAIFFEQ

-101 DIALIQLPNV
+101 DIAIIQLPNV
-111 VELPMIYLA
+111 VELPMVYLA

-134 YGAYEIN
+134 YGAYEIT
-141 SIIAETMPK
+141 SIIAETQPM
-150 AFISI
+150 AFISTE
-155 QTFNNNAH
+155 TFNSNAH
-163 AEQFSSAFTNGEIKL
+163 AEQFSSIFNNGEVKF

-186 IDLHNYNPVSDAY
+186 INLHDCNPADESY
-199 ESQQLYAQ
+199 ESQQSYVL
-207 DNPITANDIFTI
+207 DNSITANDIFTI

-243 KAAGYVSETEEG
+243 KAAAFVSETEEG

-277 FLCKGKLIQHH
+277 LLCKGKLVQHH

-295 LNQIASEDVKY
+295 LNQISTEDVKY

-328 LSSLRCIGC
+328 FSSLRCIGC
-337 GGAPLSEWMVES
+337 GGAPLSEWMVET
-349 FQNTYNLTV
+349 FQNKYNLTV

-378 DPHLRAQ
+378 DPLLRAK
-385 YFPRFGVDGLDWSNP
+385 YFPRFGVEGFDWSNP
-400 VSKLVKTKLIS
+400 VSKLVRTKLVS
-411 VETNKEINE
+411 VETNAEIIE
-420 PGQPGEL
+420 PDQPGEL

-448 FDEDGFFRTGDLF
+448 FDEEGFFKTGDLF
-461 EISPEDTEKKFY
+461 EISPEDTQMRFY

-497 LLSSH
+497 LLSAH
-502 HKMLE
+502 PKMLE
-507 VAVTGYDDDIL
+507 VAVTGYDDEIL

-531 DTISLDE
+531 ETISLDE
-538 IIDFLKDKQIAKY
+538 IIEFLRDQQIAKY
-551 KMPEDLRVIDVLPKN
+551 KMPEDLRLIDALPKN

>member
-1 MNIYFSKLKWVVK
+1 
-14 WLNNKY
+14 

-28 IDDFTKR
+28 IEFFTKR
-35 GWWGEETLYSLFQDA
+35 GWWGEDTLYSLFQDA
-50 VTSSGDQEALVDP
+50 VSSSGDQEALIDP
-63 ENRADITGDA
+63 LNRADITGDA
-73 PKRLSFNEI
+73 PKRLSFNEV

-111 VELPMIYLA
+111 VELPIVYLA

-141 SIIAETMPK
+141 SIIAETKPK
-150 AFISI
+150 AFVSI
-155 QTFNNNAH
+155 QTFNKSAH
-163 AEQFSSAFTNGEIKL
+163 AEQFLSAFTNNELKF

-186 IDLHNYNPVSDAY
+186 IDLHTHKPVSETY
-199 ESQQLYAQ
+199 ESQQSYVQ

-277 FLCKGKLIQHH
+277 LLCKGKLVQHH

-295 LNQIASEDVKY
+295 LNQIVNEDVKY

-320 PAILDQQD
+320 PAILDQHD
-328 LSSLRCIGC
+328 LSSLRSIGC

-349 FQNTYNLTV
+349 FQNKYNLTV

-364 NEGATLLSARNEIE
+364 NEGATLLSARHEIE

-385 YFPRFGVDGLDWSNP
+385 YFPRFGVEGLDWSNP
-400 VSKLVKTKLIS
+400 VSKLVKTKLIN

-420 PGQPGEL
+420 SGQPGEL

-448 FDEDGFFRTGDLF
+448 FDEEGFFRTGDLF
-461 EISPEDTEKKFY
+461 EISPEDTDKKFY

-502 HKMLE
+502 PKMLE
-507 VAVTGYDDDIL
+507 VAVTGYDDEIL
-518 GEKVGVVAVVAEG
+518 GEKVGVVAVVAKG
-531 DTISLDE
+531 VTISLDE

-573 RELKDLFN
+573 RELKGLFN

>member
-1 MNIYFSKLKWVVK
+1 
-14 WLNNKY
+14 

-28 IDDFTKR
+28 IEDFAKR
-35 GWWGEETLYSLFQDA
+35 GWWGEDTLYSLFKDA
-50 VTSSGDQEALVDP
+50 VSSSGDQEALIDP
-63 ENRADITGDA
+63 LNRADITGDA
-73 PKRLSFNEI
+73 PKRLSFNEV

-111 VELPMIYLA
+111 VELPIVYLA

-141 SIIAETMPK
+141 SIIAETKPK
-150 AFISI
+150 AFVSI
-155 QTFNNNAH
+155 QTFNKSAH
-163 AEQFSSAFTNGEIKL
+163 AEQFLSAFTNNELKF

-186 IDLHNYNPVSDAY
+186 IDLHTHKPVSETY
-199 ESQQLYAQ
+199 ESQQSYAQ

-277 FLCKGKLIQHH
+277 LLCKGKLVQHH

-295 LNQIASEDVKY
+295 LNQIVNEGVKY

-320 PAILDQQD
+320 PAILDQHD
-328 LSSLRCIGC
+328 LSSLRSIGC

-349 FQNTYNLTV
+349 FQNKYNLTV

-364 NEGATLLSARNEIE
+364 NEGATLLSARHEIE

-385 YFPRFGVDGLDWSNP
+385 YFPRFGVEGLDWSNP
-400 VSKLVKTKLIS
+400 VSKLVKTKLIN

-420 PGQPGEL
+420 SGQPGEL

-448 FDEDGFFRTGDLF
+448 FDEEGFFRTGDLF
-461 EISPEDTEKKFY
+461 EISPEDTDKKFY

-502 HKMLE
+502 PKMLE
-507 VAVTGYDDDIL
+507 VAVTGYDDEIL
-518 GEKVGVVAVVAEG
+518 GEKVGVVAVVAKG
-531 DTISLDE
+531 VTISLDE

>member
-63 ENRADITGDA
+63 ENRADIIGDA

-111 VELPMIYLA
+111 VELPMVYLA

-141 SIIAETMPK
+141 SIIAETNPK

-277 FLCKGKLIQHH
+277 LLCKGKLVQHH

-385 YFPRFGVDGLDWSNP
+385 YFPRFGVEGLDWSNP

-502 HKMLE
+502 PKMLE

-531 DTISLDE
+531 ETISLDE

>member
-1 MNIYFSKLKWVVK
+1 
-14 WLNNKY
+14 

-28 IDDFTKR
+28 IEDFTKR
-35 GWWGEETLYSLFQDA
+35 GWWGEDTLYSLFQDA
-50 VTSSGDQEALVDP
+50 VTSSGDQEALIDP
-63 ENRADITGDA
+63 LNRVDITGDA
-73 PKRLSFNEI
+73 PKRLSFSEV

-101 DIALIQLPNV
+101 DIAVIQLPNV
-111 VELPMIYLA
+111 VELPIVYLA

-141 SIIAETMPK
+141 SIIAETKPK

-155 QTFNNNAH
+155 QTFNKNAH
-163 AEQFSSAFTNGEIKL
+163 AEQFLSSFTNNELKF

-186 IDLHNYNPVSDAY
+186 IDLHTYKPVSETY
-199 ESQQLYAQ
+199 ESQQSYSQ

-277 FLCKGKLIQHH
+277 LLCKGKLVQHH

-295 LNQIASEDVKY
+295 LNQIVNEDVKY

-328 LSSLRCIGC
+328 LSSLRSIGC

-349 FQNTYNLTV
+349 FQNKYDLTV

-385 YFPRFGVDGLDWSNP
+385 YFPRFGVEGLDWSNP

-435 DGYWNAPEANAEV
+435 DGYWKAPEANAAV
-448 FDEDGFFRTGDLF
+448 FDEEGFFRTGDLF
-461 EISPEDTEKKFY
+461 EISPEDTDKKFY

-502 HKMLE
+502 PKILE

-518 GEKVGVVAVVAEG
+518 GEKVGVVAVVAQGE
-531 DTISLDE
+531 TISLDE

-573 RELKDLFN
+573 RDLKDLFN

>member
-1 MNIYFSKLKWVVK
+1 
-14 WLNNKY
+14 
-20 MILTKKNR
+20 MIATEKNR
-28 IDDFTKR
+28 IEIFTQK
-35 GWWGEETLYSLFQDA
+35 GWWGEDTLYSLFQDA
-50 VTSSGDQEALVDP
+50 LTSCKNQEALVDP
-63 ENRADITGDA
+63 ENREDITGDI
-73 PKRLSFNEI
+73 PKRLSFDDI
-82 DKTVERYASIFFEQ
+82 DKTVERYAAIFFEQ

-101 DIALIQLPNV
+101 DIAIIQLPNV
-111 VELPMIYLA
+111 VELPMVYLA

-134 YGAYEIN
+134 YGAYEIT
-141 SIIAETMPK
+141 SIIAETQPK

-155 QTFNNNAH
+155 ETFNSNAH
-163 AEQFSSAFTNGEIKL
+163 AEQFSSIFNNGEVKF

-186 IDLHNYNPVSDAY
+186 INLHDYNPADEYY
-199 ESQQLYAQ
+199 ESQQSHVS

-243 KAAGYVSETEEG
+243 KAAAFVSETEKG

-277 FLCKGKLIQHH
+277 LLCKGKLVQHH

-295 LNQIASEDVKY
+295 LNQISSEDVKY

-337 GGAPLSEWMVES
+337 GGAPLSEWMVET
-349 FQNTYNLTV
+349 FQNKYNLTV

-378 DPHLRAQ
+378 DPLLRAK
-385 YFPRFGVDGLDWSNP
+385 YFPRFGVEGFDWSNP
-400 VSKLVKTKLIS
+400 VSKLVRTKLVS
-411 VETNKEINE
+411 VETNAEIIE

-448 FDEDGFFRTGDLF
+448 FDEEGFFKTGDLF
-461 EISPEDTEKKFY
+461 EISPEDTQMRFY

-497 LLSSH
+497 LLSAH
-502 HKMLE
+502 PKMLE
-507 VAVTGYDDDIL
+507 VAVTGYDDNIL

-531 DTISLDE
+531 ETISLDE
-538 IIDFLKDKQIAKY
+538 IIEFLKDQQIAKY
-551 KMPEDLRVIDVLPKN
+551 KMPEDLRLIDALPKN

>member
-1 MNIYFSKLKWVVK
+1 M
-14 WLNNKY
+14 
-20 MILTKKNR
+20 TKINR
-28 IDDFTKR
+28 IQTFTEK
-35 GWWGEETLYSLFQDA
+35 GWWGDDTLYSLFQDA
-50 VTSSGDQEALVDP
+50 VTSCKKQEALVDP
-63 ENRADITGDA
+63 ENRQDITGDV
-73 PKRLSFNEI
+73 PKRLSFDDI
-82 DKTVERYASIFFEQ
+82 DKTVERYATIFFEQ

-101 DIALIQLPNV
+101 DIAIIQLPNV
-111 VELPMIYLA
+111 VELPMVYLA

-134 YGAYEIN
+134 YGAYEIT
-141 SIIAETMPK
+141 SIIAETEPK

-155 QTFNNNAH
+155 KTFNGNSH
-163 AEQFSSAFTNGEIKL
+163 AEQFSSVFNNGEVKF

-186 IDLHNYNPVSDAY
+186 INLHDYNPADEYY
-199 ESQQLYAQ
+199 ESQQCYVS

-243 KAAGYVSETEEG
+243 KAAAFVSETEKG

-277 FLCKGKLIQHH
+277 LLCKGKLVQHH

-295 LNQIASEDVKY
+295 LNQISSEDVKY

-337 GGAPLSEWMVES
+337 GGAPLSEWMVEI
-349 FQNTYNLTV
+349 FQNKYNLTV

-378 DPHLRAQ
+378 DPLLRAK
-385 YFPRFGVDGLDWSNP
+385 YFPRFGVEGFDWSNP
-400 VSKLVKTKLIS
+400 VSKLVRTKLVS
-411 VETNKEINE
+411 VETNAEIIE

-448 FDEDGFFRTGDLF
+448 FDEEGFFKTGDLF
-461 EISPEDTEKKFY
+461 EISPEDTQMRFY

-497 LLSSH
+497 LLSAH
-502 HKMLE
+502 PKMLE

-531 DTISLDE
+531 ETISLDE
-538 IIDFLKDKQIAKY
+538 IIEFLKDQQIAKY
-551 KMPEDLRVIDVLPKN
+551 KMPEDLRLIDALPKN

>member
-1 MNIYFSKLKWVVK
+1 
-14 WLNNKY
+14 

-28 IDDFTKR
+28 IEDFTKR
-35 GWWGEETLYSLFQDA
+35 GWWGEDTLYSLFQDA
-50 VTSSGDQEALVDP
+50 VSSSGDQEALIDP
-63 ENRADITGDA
+63 LNRADITGDA
-73 PKRLSFNEI
+73 PKRLSFNEV

-101 DIALIQLPNV
+101 DIVLIQLPNV
-111 VELPMIYLA
+111 VELPIVYLA

-141 SIIAETMPK
+141 SIIAETKPK

-155 QTFNNNAH
+155 QTFNKSAH
-163 AEQFSSAFTNGEIKL
+163 AEQFLSAFTNNELKF

-186 IDLHNYNPVSDAY
+186 IDLHTHKPVSETY
-199 ESQQLYAQ
+199 ESQQSYVQ

-277 FLCKGKLIQHH
+277 LLCKGKLVQHH

-295 LNQIASEDVKY
+295 LNQIVNEDVKY

-320 PAILDQQD
+320 PAILEQHD
-328 LSSLRCIGC
+328 LSSLRSIGC

-349 FQNTYNLTV
+349 FQNKYNLTV

-364 NEGATLLSARNEIE
+364 NEGATLLSARHEIE

-385 YFPRFGVDGLDWSNP
+385 YFPRFGIEGLDWSNP
-400 VSKLVKTKLIS
+400 VSKLVKTKLIN

-420 PGQPGEL
+420 SGQPGEL

-448 FDEDGFFRTGDLF
+448 FDEEGFFRTGDLF
-461 EISPEDTEKKFY
+461 EISPEDTDKKFY

-502 HKMLE
+502 PKMLE
-507 VAVTGYDDDIL
+507 VAVTGYDDEIL
-518 GEKVGVVAVVAEG
+518 GEKVGVVAVVAKG
-531 DTISLDE
+531 VTISLDE

-573 RELKDLFN
+573 RELKNLFN

>member
-1 MNIYFSKLKWVVK
+1 
-14 WLNNKY
+14 
-20 MILTKKNR
+20 MILTSKNR
-28 IDDFTKR
+28 IKDFVER
-35 GWWGEETLYSLFQDA
+35 GWWGEDTLYSLFQEALD
-50 VTSSGDQEALVDP
+50 SCGDQEALVDP
-63 ENRADITGDA
+63 ENRLTITGDA
-73 PKRLSFNEI
+73 PKRLSFKDINEV
-82 DKTVERYASIFFEQ
+82 VERYAATFYEQ

-101 DIALIQLPNV
+101 DIAIIQLPNV
-111 VELPMIYLA
+111 VELPIVYLA

-134 YGAYEIN
+134 YGAYEIT
-141 SIIAETMPK
+141 SIINETNPK
-150 AFISI
+150 AFVSI
-155 QTFNNNAH
+155 AAFNSNAH
-163 AEQFSSAFTNGEIKL
+163 AEQFSSIFNNGEFRFS
-178 ALGEIENF
+178 LGKVDGS
-186 IDLHNYNPVSDAY
+186 IDLNASEPASDVM
-199 ESQQLYAQ
+199 ESQQLYSK
-207 DNPITANDIFTI
+207 DNPVTADDIFTI

-243 KAAGYVSETEEG
+243 KAAAFVSETEEG

-277 FLCKGKLIQHH
+277 LLCKGKLVQHH

-295 LNQIASEDVKY
+295 LTQISNEDIKY
-306 TIAPPAIMNMLLNN
+306 TIAPPAIMNMLLNS

-337 GGAPLSEWMVES
+337 GGAPLSEWMVET
-349 FQNTYNLTV
+349 FQNKYNLTV

-378 DPHLRAQ
+378 NPKLRAK
-385 YFPRFGVDGLDWSNP
+385 YFPRFGIKGLDWSNP

-411 VETNKEINE
+411 VETNEEIFE
-420 PGQPGEL
+420 PEQPGEL

-448 FDEDGFFRTGDLF
+448 FDEDGYFRTGDLF
-461 EISPEDTEKKFY
+461 EISPEDTQKKYY

-502 HKMLE
+502 PKMLE
-507 VAVTGYDDDIL
+507 VAVTGYDDEIL

-531 DTISLDE
+531 ETLTLDE
-538 IIDFLKDKQIAKY
+538 IIDYLKDKKIAKY

-573 RELKDLFN
+573 RELKELFN

>member
-1 MNIYFSKLKWVVK
+1 
-14 WLNNKY
+14 
-20 MILTKKNR
+20 MILSDKKR
-28 IDDFTKR
+28 IQDFTDK
-35 GWWGEETLYSLFQDA
+35 GWWGNDTLYSLFQDA
-50 VTSSGDQEALVDP
+50 LAQCKDQEGLVDP
-63 ENRADITGDA
+63 ENRPNIAGDS
-73 PKRLSFNEI
+73 PKRLTYQEI
-82 DKTVERYASIFFEQ
+82 HETVERYAGTFFEQ
-96 GLRKD
+96 GMKKD
-101 DIALIQLPNV
+101 DIAIVQLPNI
-111 VELPMIYLA
+111 VELPMVYLA
-120 LSKLGIICSPIPMQ
+120 LSKLGVICSPVPMQ
-134 YGAYEIN
+134 YGAYEIT
-141 SIIAETMPK
+141 SIIDETNPK

-155 QTFNNNAH
+155 QTFNGNSH
-163 AEQFSSAFTNGEIKL
+163 AKKFSAIFNNGEL
-178 ALGEIENF
+178 TFSLGSIDGF
-186 IDLHNYNPVSDAY
+186 IDLHKYQPSEQSFKD
-199 ESQQLYAQ
+199 QQSYAD
-207 DNPITANDIFTI
+207 DNPTSANDIFTI

-243 KAAGYVSETEEG
+243 KAAAFVSETEEG

-277 FLCKGKLIQHH
+277 LLCKGKLIQHH

-295 LNQIASEDVKY
+295 LAQITDEKVKY

-328 LSSLRCIGC
+328 FSSLRSIGC

-349 FQNTYNLTV
+349 FQNKYNLTV

-364 NEGATLLSARNEIE
+364 NEGATLLSSRNEIE
-378 DPHLRAQ
+378 DPNLRAK
-385 YFPRFGVDGLDWSNP
+385 YFPRFGVEGLDWSNP
-400 VSKLVKTKLIS
+400 VSKLVRTKLVD
-411 VETNKEINE
+411 VETNEEIQE
-420 PGQPGEL
+420 SSRPGEL

-435 DGYWNAPEANAEV
+435 DGYWNAPDANAEV
-448 FDEDGFFRTGDLF
+448 FDDEGYFRTGDLF
-461 EISPEDTEKKFY
+461 EISPDETRQKYY

-502 HKMLE
+502 PKLLE
-507 VAVTGYDDDIL
+507 VAVTGYEDEIL
-518 GEKVGVVAVVAEG
+518 GEKVGVVAVLAEG
-531 DTISLDE
+531 ETVSLED
-538 IIDFLKDKQIAKY
+538 IITFLEAKKIAKY
-551 KMPEDLRVIDVLPKN
+551 KLPEDLRIIDVLPKN

-573 RELKDLFN
+573 RELKELFS

>member
-1 MNIYFSKLKWVVK
+1 
-14 WLNNKY
+14 
-20 MILTKKNR
+20 MILTNKKR
-28 IDDFTKR
+28 IERFVSN
-35 GWWGEETLYSLFQDA
+35 GWWGEATLYSIFQEA
-50 VTSSGDQEALVDP
+50 LNACSDQEALVDP
-63 ENRADITGDA
+63 ENRLVITGDI
-73 PKRLSFNEI
+73 PQRLSFKEI
-82 DKTVERYASIFFEQ
+82 NVIVEKYAAIFYEK

-101 DIALIQLPNV
+101 DIVIIQLPNV

-134 YGAYEIN
+134 YGAFEIA
-141 SIIAETMPK
+141 SIVNETNPK

-155 QTFNNNAH
+155 ASFNGKAH
-163 AEQFSSAFTNGEIKL
+163 AKELISSFTNGEIKFS
-178 ALGEIENF
+178 LGEVEHF
-186 IDLHNYNPVSDAY
+186 IDLNSSEPGS
-199 ESQQLYAQ
+199 ETMKSQQAYAQ
-207 DNPITANDIFTI
+207 DNPISANDIFTI

-243 KAAGYVSETEEG
+243 KAAAFVSNTEEG
-255 DTLLNPFPM
+255 DALLNPFPM

-277 FLCKGKLIQHH
+277 LLCKGKLVQHH

-295 LNQIASEDVKY
+295 LNQISNENIKY

-364 NEGATLLSARNEIE
+364 NEGATLLSSRNEID
-378 DPHLRAQ
+378 DPNLRAK
-385 YFPRFGVDGLDWSNP
+385 YFPRFGVDGLNWSNP
-400 VSKLVKTKLIS
+400 VSKIVKTKLIS
-411 VETNKEINE
+411 LETNEEIVE
-420 PGQPGEL
+420 PGKPGEL

-448 FDEDGFFRTGDLF
+448 FDEDGYFRTGDLF
-461 EISPEDTEKKFY
+461 EISPDDTEKKYY

-502 HKMLE
+502 PKMLE
-507 VAVTGYDDDIL
+507 VAVTAYDDEIL
-518 GEKVGVVAVVAEG
+518 GEKVGVVAVVIEG
-531 DTISLDE
+531 ETLTLSE
-538 IIDFLKDKQIAKY
+538 VIDFLKDKQIAKY
-551 KMPEDLRVIDVLPKN
+551 KMPEKLRVIDVLPKN

-573 RELKDLFN
+573 RELKELFA